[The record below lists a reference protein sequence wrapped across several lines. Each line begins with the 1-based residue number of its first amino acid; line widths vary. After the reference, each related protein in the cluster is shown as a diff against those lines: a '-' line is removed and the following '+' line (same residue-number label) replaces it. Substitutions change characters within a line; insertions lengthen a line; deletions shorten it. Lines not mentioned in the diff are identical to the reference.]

1 MQKLNKNWL
10 PRPWL
15 PWTLATVATA
25 GLALSVTSRP
35 AAADE
40 YEHNPRIH
48 RAIDALYEAHAEIDH
63 THHMF
68 HGHKREALDAID
80 HAIDR
85 LEYIKDFED

>member
-1 MQKLNKNWL
+1 MQKLNKN
-10 PRPWL
+10 WL

-25 GLALSVTSRP
+25 GLALSITSRP

-40 YEHNPRIH
+40 YGHNPRIH
-48 RAIDALYEAHAEIDH
+48 HAIDALYEAHDEIDH

-85 LEYIKDFED
+85 LNEIKDYED